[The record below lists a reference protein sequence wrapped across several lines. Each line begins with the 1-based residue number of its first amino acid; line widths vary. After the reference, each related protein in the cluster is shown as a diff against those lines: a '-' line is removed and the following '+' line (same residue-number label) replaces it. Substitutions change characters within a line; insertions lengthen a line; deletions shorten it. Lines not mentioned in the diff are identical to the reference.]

1 MCWKCEK
8 TAASGNATLIWSCTV
23 GKVTRKV
30 APTHSSLIVTNQSS
44 ACATCLAFRQWAR
57 RVWTLTEVTGMSRVR
72 VLRMI
77 HLREMRGNEKHSVQ
91 SVLLLRINFKLL
103 CNNFF
108 CAIRLPECY
117 WTIAL
122 SDTFMALRHHNGDA
136 KGDARMPRSV
146 TLRYFVYVYSVL
158 CTHWSVI

>member
-1 MCWKCEK
+1 MKWYVVLLKLWFLNKFKFRCAENVKK

-77 HLREMRGNEKHSVQ
+77 HLREMRGDEKHSVQ

-103 CNNFF
+103 CNKFF
-108 CAIRLPECY
+108 
-117 WTIAL
+117 
-122 SDTFMALRHHNGDA
+122 LRHSPPWMLLDNSAQWHFYGPA
-136 KGDARMPRSV
+136 PS
-146 TLRYFVYVYSVL
+146 
-158 CTHWSVI
+158 